1 MTTFTY
7 GMEFEVEGITP
18 NRASDALNDGGIDCE
33 RVDSDIHAD
42 GFDSWKAVY
51 DGSLSNGAEVVSPIL
66 TDARLNEAHKVA
78 NLLADAGA
86 RVGRSTGFHI
96 HIGADTFNRVER
108 VESATDAMARFVLN
122 YYGVHHAIAALV
134 APSRLRNRFC
144 QILGE
149 TDAKQEAE
157 WVANGNLS
165 SRFNSRYYSLN
176 LESLQRHG
184 TLEIRLHQGTLNGV
198 KAIAWAQFV
207 ASLIT
212 ATKRGADLTQIEGIT
227 PWAPVYRGGGE
238 KSPSDCRTLL
248 DYLVTSGDLKP
259 SAGDWLK
266 NRADKLNG

>member
-1 MTTFTY
+1 MSAFTY
-7 GMEFEVEGITP
+7 GMEFEVEGISP
-18 NRASDALNDGGIDCE
+18 YRASDALNAGGIDCE
-33 RVDSDIHAD
+33 RVESDIHED
-42 GFDSWKAVY
+42 SHDSWKAVY

-78 NLLADAGA
+78 SLLAGAGA

-96 HIGADTFNRVER
+96 HIGADAFNSEG
-108 VESATDAMARFVLN
+108 ENATDAMARFILN
-122 YYGVHHAIAALV
+122 YYGTHHAIASLV

-149 TDAKQEAE
+149 NDARSEAE
-157 WVANGNLS
+157 WVGNGNLS

-184 TLEIRLHQGTLNGV
+184 TIEIRLHQGTLNGV

-212 ATKRGADLTQIEGIT
+212 ATKRGADLTAIDGLT
-227 PWAPVYRGGGE
+227 PWAPVYRGSGE
-238 KSPSDCRTLL
+238 KSPADCRTLL
-248 DYLVTSGDLKP
+248 DYLVASGDLKP